1 MSFPFRMCWA
11 ITFHKS
17 QGMTVG
23 PGKQLV
29 ELAEVNLGPNDTDSW
44 AAGSALV
51 ELSRVTEI
59 GALMVD
65 WPVDL
70 LRFTSRSKEK
80 QAVANEDGRLFEM
93 FKKTM
98 ESESWFTDE
107 GEYLG
112 MLKAYYTH

>member
-11 ITFHKS
+11 ITCHKS

-23 PGKQLV
+23 PGKQV

-44 AAGSALV
+44 VAGSALV

-65 WPVDL
+65 
-70 LRFTSRSKEK
+70 S
-80 QAVANEDGRLFEM
+80 VASGFVEIH
-93 FKKTM
+93 FKV
-98 ESESWFTDE
+98 E
-107 GEYLG
+107 G
-112 MLKAYYTH
+112 KAGFCK